1 MASPA
6 DDFPP
11 IEFPTLGF
19 LGIDWIEAHAVVPD
33 GFRRGKRLILSGWQA
48 WNVLNHY
55 RITPG
60 AEGIGEWLAA
70 LAELDDEEAAE
81 LEKPPS
87 PFYNRTSLT
96 VRPQKTGKSP
106 FLAAVICYEAM
117 GPSLFDSWAEGG
129 EVYRCAD
136 WGCPCGWE
144 YVYEP
149 GEPMGMH
156 WPTPLIQ
163 ITATSEEQT
172 GNIFN
177 ALRPMIQ
184 LGPLNAVAL
193 KVGEEFIRLA
203 NDGRIDPVSSNAR
216 SRLGQR
222 VTFVAQDETGIY
234 TPSSGMISVA
244 QTQSRGVAAMGGRVW
259 QTTNA
264 WDPSEDT
271 TAQRTYEDKGTDVF
285 IDFPQPPK
293 GLSYGNKADRRK
305 IHLAVYKGSP
315 WVNVD
320 DIEGEAVALAKRDP
334 QQAERFYGNRLVYAR
349 GSWLPDGRWDG
360 AKRPDRV
367 VPDGAFICLGFDG
380 SENNDWSAIR
390 AETADGHIFTPTY
403 RVGHED
409 RPTIWDPSTM
419 PGGHI
424 DRAEVAAAVHQ
435 IFERYNV
442 GRFYCDPQD
451 WRSEIGE
458 WALAYG
464 EKVVLE
470 WPTNQISRMYA
481 ALSRFEVDLGSG
493 RITHDADHT
502 AALHVANARKKA
514 QTAQRYTLIKPA
526 DHQKIDVAMSSVLAH
541 EATQDAVADGWGKP
555 KSRRVLVFA

>member
-1 MASPA
+1 MASA
-6 DDFPP
+6 EEFPP
-11 IEFPTLGF
+11 VDFHTLGF
-19 LGIDWIEAHAVVPD
+19 LGIDWIEAHCVVPD
-33 GFRRGKRLILSGWQA
+33 GFRRGRRLILSGWQS

-55 RITPG
+55 RVKPG
-60 AEGIGEWLAA
+60 ATGIGEWLDA
-70 LAELDDEEAAE
+70 LEAMDDEAAAE
-81 LEKPPS
+81 AEKPPS
-87 PFYNRTSLT
+87 PFHFRTSLT
-96 VRPQKTGKSP
+96 VRPQKSGKSP
-106 FLAAVICYEAM
+106 FIAAVICFEAV
-117 GPSLFDSWAEGG
+117 GPALFDGWAEDG
-129 EVYRCAD
+129 EAYRCSD
-136 WGCPCGWE
+136 WGCDCGFE

-149 GEPMGMH
+149 GEPKGMP

-172 GNIFN
+172 GNIFD

-184 LGPLNAVAL
+184 LGPLNAVIP
-193 KVGEEFIRLA
+193 KVGEEFIRLPGG
-203 NDGRIDPVSSNAR
+203 GRIDPVSSNAR

-234 TPSSGMISVA
+234 TPSSGMIGVA
-244 QTQSRGVAAMGGRVW
+244 QTQSRGAAAMGGRVW

-271 TAQRTYEDKGTDVF
+271 TAQRTFEDSAADVF

-293 GLSYGNKADRRK
+293 GLSYTNKADRRK
-305 IHLAVYKGSP
+305 IHVAVYKGSP

-349 GSWLPDGRWDG
+349 GSWLPDDRWDST
-360 AKRPDRV
+360 KLVSRV
-367 VPDGAFICLGFDG
+367 VPDGSFICLGFDG

-390 AETADGHIFTPTY
+390 AETFDGHVFTPTY
-403 RVGHED
+403 GPYEK
-409 RPTIWDPSTM
+409 PTIWDPNTL

-424 DRAEVAAAVHQ
+424 DRGEVAAAVDE

-451 WRSEIGE
+451 WRTEIGE
-458 WALAYG
+458 WALKYG
-464 EKVVLE
+464 EKVVME
-470 WPTNQISRMYA
+470 WPTNQISRMFA
-481 ALSRFEVDLGSG
+481 ALSRFEVDLASG
-493 RITHDADHT
+493 RITHDDDKT
-502 AALHVANARKKA
+502 AAIHVANARKKA

-526 DHQKIDVAMSSVLAH
+526 DHQKIDVAMSTVLAH
-541 EATQDAVADGWGKP
+541 EATQDAIATGWGKP
-555 KSRRVLVFA
+555 KSRRVLVLR